1 MNQLSVL
8 IFFSSFFV
16 SFAQNLVLKA
26 CCNGETSCKEFKQ
39 PEEMFGIAC
48 CGSNPMNQFDEI
60 CCDGVTRNRRQGAT
74 YIDRC
79 CGNQTLSYDQTCC
92 QGIVHNIPNA
102 ECCGNQAYSRSN
114 TNVLCCNSVLNLNVP

>member
-8 IFFSSFFV
+8 IFFSLFFV

-92 QGIVHNIPNA
+92 QGIV
-102 ECCGNQAYSRSN
+102 
-114 TNVLCCNSVLNLNVP
+114 SVYFPIGSTIH